1 MTQKWPL
8 INVLKLGLDL
18 CPIKRRSLV
27 IGQRKCLNLG
37 LTINQ
42 SPKMV
47 VDLWSQ
53 NGYQFMS
60 KKWPEKVF

>member
-37 LTINQ
+37 LTIN
-42 SPKMV
+42 
-47 VDLWSQ
+47 
-53 NGYQFMS
+53 
-60 KKWPEKVF
+60 